1 MDKGLKKLL
10 ISIVISLILF
20 IILLLFIK
28 TNLISFN
35 LNILTNT
42 EQTKYLNTLM
52 NIKSSFYEYIDI
64 KRTKAKIG
72 LINNLFISYFT
83 SYKDSKELNLMVDTF
98 LNNNPDVIALTLI
111 DKDERIFYTNPKNP
125 DLLNKNIN
133 SIVFNEYLKNKFLLD
148 NLLSTTEQYSK
159 VASIIIP
166 YPVYSNN
173 NFAGIAL
180 FHIHGSGITKDIK
193 ERSMVDINS
202 MIFQL
207 GNNVILFSPYTDILE
222 DKNELARIIYTLS
235 KENKIGYMGPSKEY
249 KNKKGTYFVFYDGS
263 DTESNYKFGLITIK
277 VQTNK
282 FQILL
287 IMIYAVSIVALVI
300 YIILVAFSFSE
311 EQAKEKITFGKPVSY
326 KYQKKEEDEFLKAV
340 SSKELEQNYVMED
353 KTVLDKSTKQVK
365 KDELK
370 SLIKDISGKSK
381 TETIIKEI
389 PEEIEDFNIELP
401 SLKRDEE
408 KFKENIDKEIKFEE
422 EIELPSLEDVSLE
435 EKAPEITEFEE
446 SEEKVETEEEF
457 ELPSLDEETLKD
469 LSKEGETES
478 FEEKSPESLEEE
490 IELPSLEEASLE
502 EPKFEEKIPKTTS
515 LTNEEEKEEEIELPS
530 LEDVSLEEKAPEITE
545 FEESEEKVE
554 TEEEFELP
562 SLDEETLKDLSK
574 EGEIESFEEKSTEIS
589 EEEIELPSLEETKE
603 ETTLEEKLPEISEEE
618 IELPSLEEAKEETT
632 FEEKLPESLEEEI
645 ELPSLEEASLEEPKF
660 EEKIPKTTSLTN
672 EEEEASI
679 DETQI
684 ALSDDE
690 LSNIFEDSETLQIS
704 PYDQISRE
712 YATNFKVDNIFIFKN
727 ENNIFN
733 IIGSSKDNINI
744 SFSYDE
750 PIIQKLTELKKDI
763 YIPQGIYKFQPLL
776 EKNEE
781 FISQIEGIYL
791 KPKFEGPKLEYIIA
805 FFLNRGKSYDKD
817 MLLNISNKIAALI

>member
-180 FHIHGSGITKDIK
+180 FHIHGSSITKDIK

-408 KFKENIDKEIKFEE
+408 KFKENIDKEIKF
-422 EIELPSLEDVSLE
+422 
-435 EKAPEITEFEE
+435 
-446 SEEKVETEEEF
+446 
-457 ELPSLDEETLKD
+457 
-469 LSKEGETES
+469 
-478 FEEKSPESLEEE
+478 
-490 IELPSLEEASLE
+490 
-502 EPKFEEKIPKTTS
+502 
-515 LTNEEEKEEEIELPS
+515 EEEIELPS

>member
-469 LSKEGETES
+469 LSKEGE
-478 FEEKSPESLEEE
+478 
-490 IELPSLEEASLE
+490 
-502 EPKFEEKIPKTTS
+502 
-515 LTNEEEKEEEIELPS
+515 
-530 LEDVSLEEKAPEITE
+530 
-545 FEESEEKVE
+545 
-554 TEEEFELP
+554 
-562 SLDEETLKDLSK
+562 
-574 EGEIESFEEKSTEIS
+574 IESFEEKSTEIS